1 MDYQS
6 DDIERAYHNLIAAK
20 EILFEAMEH
29 EIEAIESFENARK
42 KAILEQPEEDKSS
55 RDVKEARL
63 LDKIGNE
70 YREMLQ
76 ANKDQRMAS
85 YDHEIAKTT
94 MQFFR
99 DLMDWQKA
107 GEKSASDFIRNPLRL
122 HARKHLRYP
131 ARRLGRKIVIK
142 PARNEV

>member
-1 MDYQS
+1 MEDQS

-20 EILFEAMEH
+20 ETLFEATER
-29 EIEAIESFENARK
+29 EFEAIESFENARR

-63 LDKIGNE
+63 LNKIGNE

-76 ANKDQRMAS
+76 AKKDKRMAS
-85 YDHEIAKTT
+85 YDHEIAKAT

-99 DLMDWQKA
+99 DQMDWQKA
-107 GEKSASDFIRNPLRL
+107 GEKSVRDFPINPIRRDE
-122 HARKHLRYP
+122 REHLKYP
-131 ARRLGRKIVIK
+131 IRRFTRKIVIK

>member
-6 DDIERAYHNLIAAK
+6 EDIERAYHNLIAAK
-20 EILFEAMEH
+20 ETLFEAMEH
-29 EIEAIESFENARK
+29 EIEAIESYENARK
-42 KAILEQPEEDKSS
+42 RAILEQPEEDKSS

-76 ANKDQRMAS
+76 AKKNKRMAS
-85 YDHEIAKTT
+85 YDHEIAKAT

-99 DLMDWQKA
+99 DLMDRQKA
-107 GEKSASDFIRNPLRL
+107 SEKSASDFATDPMRRD
-122 HARKHLRYP
+122 ARKHLRYP
-131 ARRLGRKIVIK
+131 ARCLTRKIVIK
-142 PARNEV
+142 PAGNEV